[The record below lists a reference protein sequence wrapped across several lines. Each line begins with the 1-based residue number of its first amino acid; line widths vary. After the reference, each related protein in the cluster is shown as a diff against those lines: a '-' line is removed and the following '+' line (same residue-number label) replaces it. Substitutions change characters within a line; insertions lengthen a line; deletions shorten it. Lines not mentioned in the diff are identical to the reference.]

1 MNILK
6 IWVYQDHLLQ
16 CLQCLQEFQKECLDK
31 FACIF
36 DPLNYKSTDDVVIG
50 PKAAD
55 FSANSGTQA
64 DNPHKV
70 VETTLWD
77 NLYYDCIIAASTLA
91 MDATFPLIQE
101 T

>member
-1 MNILK
+1 
-6 IWVYQDHLLQ
+6 
-16 CLQCLQEFQKECLDK
+16 LDK

-70 VETTLWD
+70 
-77 NLYYDCIIAASTLA
+77 NLGSITSQ
-91 MDATFPLIQE
+91 IQ
-101 T
+101 TPGGTGGIGYSFVISNTCRVSIVSDTS

>member
-1 MNILK
+1 
-6 IWVYQDHLLQ
+6 
-16 CLQCLQEFQKECLDK
+16 LDK

-64 DNPHKV
+64 DNPHKF
-70 VETTLWD
+70 
-77 NLYYDCIIAASTLA
+77 NLGSITSQIQTPGGRGALATASSYPILSGLALFLIHLEPDCIVEPHT
-91 MDATFPLIQE
+91 
-101 T
+101 